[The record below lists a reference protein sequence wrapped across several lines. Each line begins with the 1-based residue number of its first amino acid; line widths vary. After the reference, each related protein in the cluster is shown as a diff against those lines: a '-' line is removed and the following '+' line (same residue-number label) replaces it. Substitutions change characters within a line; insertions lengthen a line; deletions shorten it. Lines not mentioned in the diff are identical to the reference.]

1 MHSKWDKRFLILAK
15 EISKWSKDPST
26 QVGAIAVKDRRILST
41 GYNGFPQNI
50 EDTDERYYDRELKYK
65 YVVHAEMNC
74 IYNATQNGIS
84 LNGSTMYIATLP
96 VCPECAK
103 GIIQVGVKR
112 IVMEKN
118 DIDTVWNQ
126 KFITSAKM
134 FAEAGVRAEFITLGL
149 PNDLRKPLVI

>member
-15 EISKWSKDPST
+15 EIAKWSKDPSK

-50 EDTDERYYDRELKYK
+50 EDTEERYHDRELKYK

-103 GIIQVGVKR
+103 GVIQVGVKK
-112 IVMEKN
+112 IVMETI
-118 DIDTVWNQ
+118 DIDTVWKQ
-126 KFITSAKM
+126 KYEISAEM
-134 FAEAGVRAEFITLGL
+134 FKEAGVHTEFIRLAF
-149 PNDLRKPLVI
+149 PYDLSKPVVI